1 MMRIILREK
10 TDMANDQPLTK
21 EAILEAAE
29 QVLRRYGPEKT
40 SVVDV
45 AKALQVSHGT
55 LYRHF
60 PSKVAL
66 REAVTERWLLRIAKP
81 LQELASQTGGSAV
94 DRLRT
99 WLQALI
105 QSKRKHVIEEPEMF
119 GMYSAVTLEAVDM
132 VEEHVQHLI
141 SQMMGIIED
150 GVSSK
155 EFRTGE
161 PEAMARAIFFATSR
175 FHHPAHAYE
184 WSSSTIEQEFDLVWE
199 LILSGIRK

>member
-81 LQELASQTGGSAV
+81 LQELASQTGASAI

-141 SQMMGIIED
+141 SQMTGIIED
-150 GVSSK
+150 GVRSK
-155 EFRTGE
+155 EFRSGE

>member
-1 MMRIILREK
+1 
-10 TDMANDQPLTK
+10 MANDQPLTK

-60 PSKVAL
+60 PSKAAL
-66 REAVTERWLLRIAKP
+66 REAVTARWLLRIAKP
-81 LQELASQTGGSAV
+81 LQELAEQSGGSAA

-105 QSKRKHVIEEPEMF
+105 LSKRKHVVEDPEMF
-119 GMYSAVTLEAVDM
+119 GMYSAVTLEAVEM
-132 VEEHVQHLI
+132 IAEHVQHLI
-141 SQMMGIIED
+141 SQMTGIIEAGISAK
-150 GVSSK
+150 GVS
-155 EFRTGE
+155 R
-161 PEAMARAIFFATSR
+161 
-175 FHHPAHAYE
+175 
-184 WSSSTIEQEFDLVWE
+184 W
-199 LILSGIRK
+199 

>member
-1 MMRIILREK
+1 
-10 TDMANDQPLTK
+10 MANDQPLTK

-81 LQELASQTGGSAV
+81 LQELASQTGGSAA

-184 WSSSTIEQEFDLVWE
+184 WSSSTIDQEFDLVWE
-199 LILSGIRK
+199 LILSGIRR

>member
-1 MMRIILREK
+1 
-10 TDMANDQPLTK
+10 MANDQPLTK

-60 PSKVAL
+60 PSKAAL
-66 REAVTERWLLRIAKP
+66 REAVTERWLHRIAEP
-81 LQELASQTGGSAV
+81 LQEIADRLDGSAAE
-94 DRLRT
+94 RLRT

-105 QSKRKHVIEEPEMF
+105 QSKRKHVVEDPEMF
-119 GMYSAVTLEAVDM
+119 GMYSAVTLDAVEM
-132 VEEHVQHLI
+132 IAEHVQHLI
-141 SQMMGIIED
+141 GQMTAIIAD
-150 GVSSK
+150 GVNAK
-155 EFRTGE
+155 EFRSGE
-161 PEAMARAIFFATSR
+161 PEAMARAIFFATTR

-184 WSSSTIEQEFDLVWE
+184 WSTSTIEQEFDLVWE

>member
-1 MMRIILREK
+1 
-10 TDMANDQPLTK
+10 MANDQPLTK

-81 LQELASQTGGSAV
+81 LEELARSQTSGNAA
-94 DRLRT
+94 DRLKT

-132 VEEHVQHLI
+132 ITEHVQHLI
-141 SQMMGIIED
+141 RQMTGIIED

-155 EFRTGE
+155 EFRSGDE
-161 PEAMARAIFFATSR
+161 PEAMARAIFFATTR

>member
-1 MMRIILREK
+1 
-10 TDMANDQPLTK
+10 MANDQPLTK

-60 PSKVAL
+60 PSKAAL
-66 REAVTERWLLRIAKP
+66 REAVTERWLLRIAGP
-81 LQELASQTGGSAV
+81 LQEKANQSGGSAAQ
-94 DRLRT
+94 RLRS

-105 QSKRKHVIEEPEMF
+105 DSKRKSVIEDPEMF

-132 VEEHVQHLI
+132 ITEHVQLLI
-141 SQMMGIIED
+141 QQMTHIIEA
-150 GVSSK
+150 GVRTR
-155 EFRTGE
+155 EFRSGQ
-161 PEAMARAIFFATSR
+161 PEAMAKAIFMATSR
-175 FHHPAHAYE
+175 FHHPAYAYE
-184 WSSSTIEQEFDLVWE
+184 WSSATIDQEFDLVWD
-199 LILSGIRK
+199 LILTGIAGGK